1 MSDTPTSVKTTKPT
15 SAENPAVKDTFLAD
29 LIDIFGYE
37 KGVKLYQEGKVSKEE
52 LASLSPLLEKF
63 AIDKRTL
70 RGR

>member
-1 MSDTPTSVKTTKPT
+1 MSDSPTVVKTTKT
-15 SAENPAVKDTFLAD
+15 STAENPSVKDAFLAD

-52 LASLSPLLEKF
+52 LSSLVPLLEKF
-63 AIDKRTL
+63 AIDKRIL